1 MLITERYLESSQLF
15 GNEFAHF
22 YITYRSKKKSKGQLR
37 NNLEL
42 NENTV
47 YQNFWSLAKTY
58 L

>member
-47 YQNFWSLAKTY
+47 YQNF
-58 L
+58 